1 MADWEDDDYDP
12 VEANDPDLVD
22 DEDGE
27 NDDESEVSDNDNSI
41 GDELDMIDASTVQS
55 DQGELDDINK
65 TDDIDIEDSDT
76 DSDDDEYIE
85 ILTKQYVKKHIE
97 DHHPEIYTHNYIEI
111 RNLTHIT
118 RDRIT
123 GIITDPLH
131 KTVPF
136 LTKYEKTRIL
146 GIRSKQINN
155 GGDIYVEPPPNIVD
169 GYTIAE
175 IELNNKK
182 IPFIIRRPIPN
193 GGCEYWK
200 LSDLQII

>member
-12 VEANDPDLVD
+12 VEVNEPEIV
-22 DEDGE
+22 EDGD
-27 NDDESEVSDNDNSI
+27 DDESDISDTDNSI
-41 GDELDMIDASTVQS
+41 RDELDAIDGSTVQS
-55 DQGELDDINK
+55 DQDELDDIDK
-65 TDDIDIEDSDT
+65 IHGDIDVEDSDS
-76 DSDDDEYIE
+76 DSEEDDSYIE
-85 ILTKQYVKKHIE
+85 SLTKEYVNKHIE
-97 DHHPEIYTHNYIEI
+97 DHHPEIYTHNYVEI
-111 RNLTHIT
+111 RNLTNIT

-136 LTKYEKTRIL
+136 LTKYEKTRVL

-155 GGDIYVEPPPNIVD
+155 GGEIYIETPPNVVD
-169 GYTIAE
+169 GYTISE

-182 IPFIIRRPIPN
+182 IPFIIKRPIPN

-200 LSDLQII
+200 LADLEII